1 MYDFLLAMSDWIK
14 ALHVIAVIF
23 WMAGMMYLPRLYVY
37 HSQATQNGE
46 MEKALIGQERRLLK
60 IIINPAMI
68 IAFLMG
74 LILVVL
80 RHDQLANFSWLWVKL
95 GSVFVLFYVHGLLAA
110 DCKKFERGERPRSEK
125 FYRMLNE
132 VPALLIII
140 IVIMAI
146 VEPF

>member
-1 MYDFLLAMSDWIK
+1 MYEFLASHIDWIK

-37 HSQATQNGE
+37 HWISEPDGE
-46 MEKALIGQERRLLK
+46 MEKALIGQEHRLLK
-60 IIINPAMI
+60 IIINPAMMI
-68 IAFLMG
+68 SFIFG

-80 RHDQLANFSWLWVKL
+80 RHDQLASISWLWVKL
-95 GSVFVLFYVHGLLAA
+95 VAVFALFYVHGILAA
-110 DCKKFERGERPRSEK
+110 DRKKFARGERPRSEK
-125 FYRMLNE
+125 FYRVLNE
-132 VPALLIII
+132 VPAILIII

>member
-1 MYDFLLAMSDWIK
+1 MYNFLASIIDWIK

-37 HSQATQNGE
+37 HSQAEPNGE
-46 MEKALIGQERRLLK
+46 MEKALIGQEHRLLK

-68 IAFLMG
+68 VAFLLG
-74 LILVVL
+74 LVLVVL
-80 RHDQLANFSWLWVKL
+80 RHDQLAGISWLWVKL
-95 GSVFVLFYVHGLLAA
+95 IAVFGLFYIHGILAA
-110 DCKKFERGERPRSEK
+110 DRKKFERGERPRTEK

-132 VPALLIII
+132 LPAVLIII

>member
-1 MYDFLLAMSDWIK
+1 MYDFFVSILDWIK
-14 ALHVIAVIF
+14 AIHVIAVIF

-37 HSQATQNGE
+37 HSQAIPDGE
-46 MEKALIGQERRLLK
+46 MEKALIGQEKRLLK

-68 IAFLMG
+68 VAFLLG
-74 LILVVL
+74 VILVAL
-80 RHDQLANFSWLWVKL
+80 RHDQLAGFSWLWVKL
-95 GSVFVLFYVHGLLAA
+95 VGVVGLFYVHGILSA
-110 DCKKFERGERPRSEK
+110 DRKKFARGERPRSEK

-140 IVIMAI
+140 IVIMAM

>member
-1 MYDFLLAMSDWIK
+1 MYDFFVSILDWIK
-14 ALHVIAVIF
+14 AIHVIAVIF

-37 HSQATQNGE
+37 HSQAIPDGE
-46 MEKALIGQERRLLK
+46 MEKALIGQEKRLLK

-68 IAFLMG
+68 VAFLLG
-74 LILVVL
+74 VILVAL
-80 RHDQLANFSWLWVKL
+80 RHDQLAGFSWLWVKL
-95 GSVFVLFYVHGLLAA
+95 VAVVGLFYVHGILSA
-110 DCKKFERGERPRSEK
+110 DRKKFARGERPRSEK

-140 IVIMAI
+140 VVIMAM